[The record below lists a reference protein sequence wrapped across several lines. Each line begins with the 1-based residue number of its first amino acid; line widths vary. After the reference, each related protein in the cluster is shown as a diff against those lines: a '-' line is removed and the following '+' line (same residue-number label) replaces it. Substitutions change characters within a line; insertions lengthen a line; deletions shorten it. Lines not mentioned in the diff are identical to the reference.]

1 MMLIIALPAENAI
14 TIQTITLSRS
24 KSGCRLLI
32 GRSHQAHGQRE
43 LNVVVSAL
51 ITVSKIL
58 EKEGDVSHLQIAAA
72 AQFVRHVLGNVFRP
86 TFSSIERNDANRIAV
101 LSGEEILNDRF

>member
-1 MMLIIALPAENAI
+1 MRTLIHNVKARHRQRQLHIVIAAFVSIGEILQVKWNV
-14 TIQTITLSRS
+14 SR
-24 KSGCRLLI
+24 
-32 GRSHQAHGQRE
+32 
-43 LNVVVSAL
+43 
-51 ITVSKIL
+51 
-58 EKEGDVSHLQIAAA
+58 LQITAT